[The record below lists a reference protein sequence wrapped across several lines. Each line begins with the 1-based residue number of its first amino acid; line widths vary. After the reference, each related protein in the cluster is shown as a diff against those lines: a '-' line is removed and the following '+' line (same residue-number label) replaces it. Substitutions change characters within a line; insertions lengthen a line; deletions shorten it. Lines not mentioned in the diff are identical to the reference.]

1 MHRVYFAPWAWSIAL
16 AAALCGVGAMDQAD
30 TTRQA
35 TQAWRASQA
44 RIDASLQAM
53 QAEQGAHER
62 ERRKAAA
69 QALCSADMGEALA
82 VWVNDKTIQC
92 LARRGRA
99 RHNLEAPL

>member
-1 MHRVYFAPWAWSIAL
+1 
-16 AAALCGVGAMDQAD
+16 MDQAD

-35 TQAWRASQA
+35 AQAWRTSQA
-44 RIDASLQAM
+44 RIDATLQAM

-92 LARRGRA
+92 LARRGHGRKSFEI
-99 RHNLEAPL
+99 RKDFILEKRYE